1 MQRWSGVRTVKDF
14 QEGFQKKGHL
24 ACALTS
30 SDLCWVCQQKHN
42 KFPLKLI

>member
-30 SDLCWVCQQKHN
+30 RVIYAGFVSKN
-42 KFPLKLI
+42 K